1 MSKASAFLVL
11 GLACLA
17 LAAAQTPAPGGTPAG
32 GEGTG
37 CPFTLSLPW
46 TYENDTVVDLSEKVE
61 VEGEDNPL
69 AVTTVCTCPVAAE
82 PPTVCTCEGPKSD
95 DCDSYAEILSGFF
108 LFAEKFMGVFMHIG
122 EFAAKYHIEHVA
134 FWAILG
140 SIFTW
145 IGMII
150 ILYSEIKAVIITRER
165 DERDKLVEGGYLA
178 KNSSCQDLFDREEG
192 SLAPRP
198 YLTIGGGIL
207 FWIGMLCQ
215 FVPFC
220 HILGLIFPGLVFFHG
235 LCIVFVVVGTLVL
248 AASTFLFVIGLCWSC
263 TRPAAA
269 GVLIFV
275 ALLGDVMIF
284 GGLISIAVWIALAAG
299 IFYAY
304 FSYGPS
310 YYEEQKVDR
319 PEWLQSLGNWYKV
332 GTSLDEWKEA
342 STKGY
347 DAAVAESR
355 DFVKSIPGGKESL
368 QAADAATEAAKK
380 AAEEAQAAA
389 QKAADEA
396 QAMAK
401 KTAGQ
406 DSGSV

>member
-1 MSKASAFLVL
+1 MRSTAVVFAALCLV
-11 GLACLA
+11 A
-17 LAAAQTPAPGGTPAG
+17 LAAAQTPAPGDAAA
-32 GEGTG
+32 EGTG

-46 TYENDTVVDLSEKVE
+46 TYENDTVVDLAEKVE

-69 AVTTVCTCPVAAE
+69 AVTTVCNCPHVTEA
-82 PPTVCTCEGPKSD
+82 PTVCTCEGPKSD

-140 SIFTW
+140 TIFTW

-150 ILYSEIKAVIITRER
+150 VLYSEIKAVIITRER
-165 DERDKLVEGGYLA
+165 DEREKLVAGNYLS
-178 KNSSCQDLFDREEG
+178 KNASCDDTLFKNEED

-235 LCIVFVVVGTLVL
+235 LCIVFVIVGTLVL
-248 AASTFLFVIGLCWSC
+248 AASTFLFTIGLCWSC
-263 TRPAAA
+263 TRPYAAL
-269 GVLIFV
+269 VLIVV

-284 GGLISIAVWIALAAG
+284 GGLISIGIWIALAAG

-304 FSYGPS
+304 FAYAPQ
-310 YYEEQKVDR
+310 YFEENKGDTPDWVQN
-319 PEWLQSLGNWYKV
+319 LGNWYKV
-332 GTSLDEWKEA
+332 GTNYEEWQKA
-342 STKGY
+342 
-347 DAAVAESR
+347 AESGAR
-355 DFVKSIPGGKESL
+355 SAEADSRAFVKSVPGGKESL
-368 QAADAATEAAKK
+368 EAADKAAEMAKKAAADAQAAAEKAAADAQDAAKK
-380 AAEEAQAAA
+380 A
-389 QKAADEA
+389 
-396 QAMAK
+396 
-401 KTAGQ
+401 AGQ